1 MSYKPESQPQKTY
14 ENNLFAISPAIGG
27 KRNVLTIR
35 MSVNFQPIMPTSIGN
50 RAIAHNDHP
59 VKNATIVP
67 ILAPE
72 RKSPA
77 AIGKLT

>member
-1 MSYKPESQPQKTY
+1 MFYKPESQPQKTY
-14 ENNLFAISPAIGG
+14 ENNLFAISPAIRG
-27 KRNVLTIR
+27 KKNVLTIR

-50 RAIAHNDHP
+50 LPNAHSDHP
-59 VKNATIVP
+59 VKNATVVP
-67 ILAPE
+67 TLAPE